1 MIKWGRERGQGL
13 REVAAAATFAFLSF
27 EAPPVAAQ
35 NIRAT
40 TTWEE
45 GVNELERVAAEERR
59 EGGALYI
66 STGAGG
72 QFVDLRSSRQSISR
86 TFENYHLTY
95 ARIAEAADAAYAEA
109 VARGETPEVVR
120 ILMLHT
126 HPAQTLRRVEGRLGP
141 IFDALVARN
150 VPLTMP
156 PSGTDLEGPQMLD
169 GIGVRGNLQVV
180 PPDLVSLQY
189 AVTDE
194 LLTYYYS
201 FEPTSLQ
208 EEDEALLAYQ
218 ETAAALDQAV
228 ADVVTFLE
236 TLPPSTISGAGLS
249 QNHDEIIVE
258 AMYAEPRWVAL
269 DAFLRS
275 NGQEALA
282 TRLRDTLEARRAG
295 YARAYPREVVGET
308 SLDEARVAWSVYV
321 ADAQAAGE
329 TWDTILASEQYA
341 SLLTHYRSHGFV
353 LRAVPNEKAERED
366 PFVLSPSSPAT
377 P

>member
-1 MIKWGRERGQGL
+1 MIKWGRERGRGL

-27 EAPPVAAQ
+27 EAPPAVAQ

-45 GVNELERVAAEERR
+45 GMSELERVATEERR
-59 EGGALYI
+59 EGGALYV

-72 QFVDLRSSRQSISR
+72 QFVDLRSSRFNISR
-86 TFENYHLTY
+86 TSENYRLTY
-95 ARIAEAADAAYAEA
+95 ARIAEAADAAYQDAI
-109 VARGETPEVVR
+109 ARGKTPGEIR

-126 HPAQTLRRVEGRLGP
+126 HPARTLRQVRGRLGP
-141 IFDALVARN
+141 VFDALVARS

-169 GIGVRGNLQVV
+169 AMGVRGNLQFA
-180 PPDLVSLQY
+180 PAEIVSIEY
-189 AVTDE
+189 ATVDE

-208 EEDEALLAYQ
+208 EEDAALLAYQ
-218 ETAAALDQAV
+218 ETAVALDQAV

-236 TLPPSTISGAGLS
+236 TLPEGSITDAGLS

-269 DAFLRS
+269 DAFLRA

-282 TRLRDTLEARRAG
+282 TRLRDTLEARRDG
-295 YARAYPREVVGET
+295 YARAYPREAVGGT
-308 SLDEARVAWSVYV
+308 SLDEARVAWSLYV

-329 TWDTILASEQYA
+329 TWDTILASEAYA
-341 SLLTHYRSHGFV
+341 SLLTQYRSHGFV
-353 LRAVPNEKAERED
+353 LRAVPNDAAERED
-366 PFVLSPSSPAT
+366 PFALSPSSPAT